1 MAAAW
6 QSSSAPPPPSLAQ
19 LAILPLNGLGGAAA
33 FEAAAA
39 AAASAPSGDAP
50 FTSAAFDEA
59 DEEASERRLAAT
71 VLGGAPF
78 VVDLAEL
85 RAGAAGS
92 GSSSGGSP
100 ASFGAVA
107 DVAFLHGYGYAPAL
121 ALLEHRVLTSAS
133 RLGSA
138 AHTAVLSVVAVDAAE
153 ARVTAVWG
161 RDGLPHDCFGL
172 VPVPAPAGAALR
184 GARDG
189 GREGS

>member
-1 MAAAW
+1 M
-6 QSSSAPPPPSLAQ
+6 PPPHSPTLAQ

-39 AAASAPSGDAP
+39 AASAASDDAP

-59 DEEASERRLAAT
+59 EAEASERRLAAA

-78 VVDLAEL
+78 IVDLSEL

-92 GSSSGGSP
+92 SGAGGSP
-100 ASFGAVA
+100 AGFGAVA

-138 AHTAVLSVVAVDAAE
+138 AHTAVLSVVALDAAE
-153 ARVTAVWG
+153 ARVTPVWG

-172 VPVPAPAGAALR
+172 VPVPAPAGASPRSASPLPSSKIR
-184 GARDG
+184 GGEGRG
-189 GREGS
+189 GS